1 MGWWGGG
8 VVGSSGALA
17 LPGSLVLRLRR
28 LILEAEPPGPIPTQ
42 SIGTRFN
49 HLQPTTYHPTPGTL
63 NRKP

>member
-28 LILEAEPPGPIPTQ
+28 LILEAEPPGPYSNAEHWNKI
-42 SIGTRFN
+42 
-49 HLQPTTYHPTPGTL
+49 
-63 NRKP
+63 